1 MNRETPIRSTDSDT
15 VIVLDDSAR
24 RRKRIAI
31 IAAAAIALVAIIV
44 ATLMMS
50 GGGKDEAAAGAAKE
64 AAIPKITVIVPGR
77 QQVAGQISATGT
89 IAARRDMPVGIAGT
103 GGKVVR
109 VLVDAGSWVRAGQ
122 VLAVVDR
129 SVQAE
134 QAAQLAAQVD
144 AARANAALAQSNY
157 ERALALQGRGFVSKA
172 EIEAK
177 KSTRDAAN
185 AQVRVAQAQLAGT
198 RAEIG
203 RLNVTAPTSGLIL
216 DRNVELGQI
225 VGQGSG
231 ALFRIAQGGMMEVQA
246 KLAEG
251 ALAQVH
257 VGTPA
262 TVKPVG
268 TTAQIAGS
276 VWQVE
281 PIIDPVN
288 RQGIAH
294 VAVPYQTLLRP
305 GGFAEVSLISGS
317 ADVPLLP
324 QSAVLSDDKGNYVY
338 VVDKDNRVVR
348 RNVKVGEVDD
358 SGVTIVEGLSGQE
371 RVVAS
376 AGAFLNPGDKIRP
389 VREVSE
395 RQNEFPE
402 HLCLVDPQP
411 GPVDRALHGVDD
423 RRPGFVHADGREP
436 ESGDHLSGRRHR
448 NLAARR
454 CPERTRDTDHAA
466 RRSFGSKPGRR

>member
-1 MNRETPIRSTDSDT
+1 
-15 VIVLDDSAR
+15 VLVDDASR
-24 RRKRIAI
+24 RRRRIAI
-31 IAAAAIALVAIIV
+31 IGAGIVAVVAIVLAI
-44 ATLMMS
+44 LMM
-50 GGGKDEAAAGAAKE
+50 GGGEKEDAAAGAAKQ
-64 AAIPKITVIVPGR
+64 AAIPRITVIVPGR
-77 QQVAGQISATGT
+77 QQVANQISATGT
-89 IAARRDMPVGIAGT
+89 IAARRDMPVGIAGS

-172 EIEAK
+172 EIDAK
-177 KSTRDAAN
+177 KSTRDAAA
-185 AQVRVAQAQLAGT
+185 AQVRVAQAQLAAT

-216 DRNVELGQI
+216 DRNVEVGQI
-225 VGQGSG
+225 VGAGSG
-231 ALFRIAQGGMMEVQA
+231 ALFRIAQNGMMEVQA
-246 KLAEG
+246 KLSEG
-251 ALAQVH
+251 TLAQVH

-262 TVKPVG
+262 TVVPVG
-268 TTAQIAGS
+268 SNVQIAGS

-294 VAVPYQTLLRP
+294 VAVPYQQVLRP
-305 GGFAEVSLISGS
+305 GGFAEVALVSGT

-338 VVDKDNRVVR
+338 IVGKDDRVVR

-358 SGVTIVEGLSGQE
+358 NGVTIVAGLTGQE

-389 VREVSE
+389 VRE
-395 RQNEFPE
+395 
-402 HLCLVDPQP
+402 
-411 GPVDRALHGVDD
+411 
-423 RRPGFVHADGREP
+423 
-436 ESGDHLSGRRHR
+436 
-448 NLAARR
+448 AAQ
-454 CPERTRDTDHAA
+454 
-466 RRSFGSKPGRR
+466 